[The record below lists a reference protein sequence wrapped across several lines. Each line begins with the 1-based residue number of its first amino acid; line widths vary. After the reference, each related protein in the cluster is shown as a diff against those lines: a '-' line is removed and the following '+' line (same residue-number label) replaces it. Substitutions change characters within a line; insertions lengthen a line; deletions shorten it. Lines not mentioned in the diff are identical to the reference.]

1 MSIEQRLRQAIL
13 LKNKTLKEFASE
25 SGMPYTTLQQYLS
38 DKIDRKPNADA
49 LIKFE
54 TYLNISID
62 WLLTGKGS
70 MYQNVYQND
79 LQEEK
84 AEYKKR
90 NEIEKIR
97 EWLKL
102 WWNKADERERYWLS
116 VQMERTFPE
125 YKEWLDKQGF

>member
-54 TYLNISID
+54 TYLSISID
-62 WLLTGKGS
+62 WLLTGKGP
-70 MYQNVYQND
+70 MYHGEI
-79 LQEEK
+79 QEQK
-84 AEYKKR
+84 AEYKKKD
-90 NEIEKIR
+90 EVEQVIG
-97 EWLKL
+97 WLKD
-102 WWNKADERERYWLS
+102 WQNWADERKRHWLG

-125 YKEWLDKQGF
+125 YREWLDKQGL